1 MTNTNK
7 ELLLLIDNELSV
19 KEICNKLKISKKQL
33 KRRLESIK
41 YEGYDINSK
50 YSYNGEKNYYL
61 NKEPY
66 SKTDSNRIKIYD
78 VNEKNF
84 KALAISDTHYGHTKE
99 NFDYINM
106 IFDYAIKNDIHIILH
121 LGDVMDGAVISEYDY
136 KKQIEGFLTKY
147 PISNNI
153 LTFLAFG
160 NHEEDFIRNSSLNL
174 SYIIEKERDDI
185 VPLGYGLSELDI
197 ENNKIFMCHQKNF
210 DFEYGLKLAGH
221 SHRYKFMVTQNG
233 PIVLVPTLSD
243 YLHTTDY
250 PGAIDIDIKIDS
262 KSNFT
267 ELFLKHLTINDNK
280 IKETSTIIY
289 PFKRDTKI
297 RKK

>member
-7 ELLLLIDNELSV
+7 YLLELIEKEISV
-19 KEICNKLKISKKQL
+19 KEICNTFNISKKQL

-41 YEGYDINSK
+41 YEGYDIKSK

-61 NKEPY
+61 NKEPC
-66 SKTDSNRIKIYD
+66 SKTDSNRVKIYNM
-78 VNEKNF
+78 NEKNF
-84 KALAISDTHYGHTKE
+84 KAIAISDTHYGHNKE

-106 IFDYAIKNDIHIILH
+106 MFDYAEKNDIHIIFH
-121 LGDVMDGAVISEYDY
+121 LGDAMDGAAISEYDY
-136 KKQIEGFLTKY
+136 KKQIEKFLTRY
-147 PISNNI
+147 PTSDNI

-160 NHEEDFIRNSSLNL
+160 NHEEDFTRNSSLNL
-174 SYIIEKERDDI
+174 NYIIEKERDDI
-185 VPLGYGLSELDI
+185 VPMGYGLSELDV
-197 ENNKIFMCHQKNF
+197 ETNKIFMCHQKNF
-210 DFEYGLKLAGH
+210 DYEYGLKLAGH
-221 SHRYKFMVTQNG
+221 SHRYKFMVTQSG

-280 IKETSTIIY
+280 IKETSIVIY
-289 PFKRDTKI
+289 PFKRDNKI
-297 RKK
+297 RKR